1 MTAQSQRSY
10 PLEIEE
16 LVGGDGEVLGVFS
29 KGHHPAGC
37 ALAGLAGDPFLADAL
52 DHLDLLGLDDLDDL
66 DDKMAVDSTSTAVAF
81 QTWRRVATRRRP
93 DAGGGLGSPAVF
105 RLASPG
111 SRGAFPVTVLYLD
124 DLNHHRNGQARE
136 GAA

>member
-52 DHLDLLGLDDLDDL
+52 DHLDLLGLRDLDDL
-66 DDKMAVDSTSTAVAF
+66 DDEVAVDSTSTAVAF
-81 QTWRRVATRRRP
+81 ETWRRVATRRP
-93 DAGGGLGSPAVF
+93 DAGVGFGAPAVF
-105 RLASPG
+105 RPASPG

-124 DLNHHRNGQARE
+124 NLNRTRNGQASE

>member
-16 LVGGDGEVLGVFS
+16 LTGPDGEVTGVFS

-52 DHLDLLGLDDLDDL
+52 DHLDLLGLHDLDDL
-66 DDKMAVDSTSTAVAF
+66 DDEVAVESTSTAVAF
-81 QTWRRVATRRRP
+81 ETWRRVATRRRP
-93 DAGGGLGSPAVF
+93 GPGPDAGRGFGTPAVF

-111 SRGAFPVTVLYLD
+111 SRGAFPVTVLY
-124 DLNHHRNGQARE
+124 
-136 GAA
+136 

>member
-1 MTAQSQRSY
+1 MTGQSPRAY
-10 PLEIEE
+10 PIEIEE
-16 LVGGDGEVLGVFS
+16 LTGPDGEVLGVFS

-37 ALAGLAGDPFLADAL
+37 ALAGLAGDPFLADAF
-52 DHLDLLGLDDLDDL
+52 DHLDLRGLHDLDDE
-66 DDKMAVDSTSTAVAF
+66 MAVDSTSTAVAF